1 MFFFLVVAQ
10 ELIRTP
16 TTGYPQNRENYLEF
30 LPAGKTRG
38 IKKCGKIQGKHR
50 EFVCLRSKFIAYGGG
65 YIGPLLN
72 TTVIQHAIF
81 AHNTQGNFLN
91 KTGKI

>member
-1 MFFFLVVAQ
+1 MVLYYVLFFGCSSGAYQNTYNRVPSKQ
-10 ELIRTP
+10 EK
-16 TTGYPQNRENYLEF
+16 YLEF

-50 EFVCLRSKFIAYGGG
+50 EFVCLRSKFIALGGG

-72 TTVIQHAIF
+72 SHSTCNF
-81 AHNTQGNFLN
+81 CTQF
-91 KTGKI
+91 TGKLPK